1 MNSAMLK
8 GYYKGKNSSYKNE
21 IKGRYK
27 KIQEMNQL
35 FERLMMN
42 KKNKDVIRVY
52 KNHKDLFAK
61 FFFQMSSG
69 IFQDLYEH
77 STIEYFDFLFMK
89 QSRKII
95 DHFVIWGESTLYG
108 VGIFLIEQI
117 ILMEPDLSK
126 DTDISDM
133 ISLAKLV
140 EDVVVIQ
147 KLLYL
152 GEFRNEY
159 NTVLSNI
166 KS

>member
-1 MNSAMLK
+1 
-8 GYYKGKNSSYKNE
+8 
-21 IKGRYK
+21 
-27 KIQEMNQL
+27 
-35 FERLMMN
+35 
-42 KKNKDVIRVY
+42 
-52 KNHKDLFAK
+52 
-61 FFFQMSSG
+61 
-69 IFQDLYEH
+69 
-77 STIEYFDFLFMK
+77 MK